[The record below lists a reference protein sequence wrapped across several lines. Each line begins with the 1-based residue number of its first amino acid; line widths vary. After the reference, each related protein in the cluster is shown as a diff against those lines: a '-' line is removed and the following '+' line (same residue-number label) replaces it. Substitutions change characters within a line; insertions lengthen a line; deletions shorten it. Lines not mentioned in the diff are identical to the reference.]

1 MGHVDSPSL
10 KEASEGTAVAKTGGF
25 FSAPKASTDRL
36 GAGGYGGYGTKKSSG
51 GYGEGAKKKVDCA
64 VAKKAEPVCDLP
76 HSAASYDKT
85 PKGDTNFSCNSNCG
99 GKWGKYWVAKACKT
113 QTAVGNKRSWNTC
126 DSCKEGYALEIKFSQ
141 SRAGYCVPYRKDV
154 RVSCAPLDVDDLTV
168 LQITGTSEPPGDKII
183 CTK

>member
-1 MGHVDSPSL
+1 MQRRAMLG
-10 KEASEGTAVAKTGGF
+10 GTDRGRGDFGG
-25 FSAPKASTDRL
+25 RL